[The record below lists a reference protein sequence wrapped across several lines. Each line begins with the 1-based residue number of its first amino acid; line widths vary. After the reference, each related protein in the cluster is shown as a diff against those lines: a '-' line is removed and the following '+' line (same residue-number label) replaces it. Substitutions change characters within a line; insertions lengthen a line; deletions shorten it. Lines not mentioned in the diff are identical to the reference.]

1 MFWDRIIV
9 RSRKGQMEAV
19 GLVIIVI
26 LITLGMLFMAQ
37 FALKESPT
45 KKIFTRKGLAY
56 STMSSLM
63 KTTVADNCVQ
73 NLRQDS
79 LPQIGKDLLE
89 DCALHAD
96 TMPDGYSLYRCGGEH
111 SCAYVEERIG
121 GLLNETLGTWHK
133 KYEFV
138 SDIIPFEGKAIELLR
153 IGEGCPKNKERDSS
167 GTFPIQVEG
176 AGLVQSVLY
185 VCE

>member
-1 MFWDRIIV
+1 MIFTRNK
-9 RSRKGQMEAV
+9 SGQMEAV
-19 GLVIIVI
+19 GLVVIVI

-63 KTTVADNCVQ
+63 KTTVTDNCVQ

-96 TMPDGYSLYRCGGEH
+96 TMPEGYSLYRCGGKH
-111 SCAYVEERIG
+111 SCAYVNKTVSE
-121 GLLNETLGTWHK
+121 LLEETLGTWHK

-138 SDIIPFEGKAIELLR
+138 SEIIPFEGRAIELLR
-153 IGEGCPKNKERDSS
+153 IGEGCPKTKERDSS
-167 GTFPIQVEG
+167 GNFPIPVEG
-176 AGLVQSVLY
+176 AGLVQNVLY